1 MTELNELNLI
11 RIIFKTQERS
21 NKIDHWEPPMKTII
35 LDMEKLRTREGQ
47 ALVYTRVE
55 TEIQL

>member
-1 MTELNELNLI
+1 
-11 RIIFKTQERS
+11 
-21 NKIDHWEPPMKTII
+21 MKTII